1 MNREPERGTRTRN
14 TEPGT
19 GTCAAAVLAGIVLIA
34 GFAAGCTRERVNA
47 ASSSATPDWFT
58 DRAAETG
65 LDFVHVN
72 GMSGRR
78 YMAEIVGPGV
88 ALFDY
93 DNDGDLD
100 VFFAQGGS
108 LEKGPPEGG
117 PHDSRDVGAAFR
129 RPGKAG
135 GRLYRNDLTVGSNGV
150 RHLHFTDVT
159 AESGI
164 VTLGYGMGVAIGDID
179 NDGCVDLYTTNV
191 GRNQLFRNN
200 CDGTFTDVS
209 GESLTDLDG
218 WSVPAAFIDYD
229 RDGWLDLF
237 VGRYLRW
244 RPEQDIQCAGPTGM
258 PDYCSPR
265 SYPAAPAVLYHNN
278 RNGTFTDVTA
288 SAGMSGAHGP
298 ALGAVTMDA
307 DGDGWLDL
315 FVANDGVE
323 DQLWLNLHDGTFRDV
338 GVERGVAL
346 TSAGRAESSMG
357 VDAADIDND
366 GDEDLVVT
374 EQAGEGH
381 NLFVND
387 GRGRFDDRS
396 DVSGIG
402 PASLGYTGFGAAWL
416 DIDNDGALDLFS
428 VNGAVQTIQRLAQA
442 HDPFPL
448 HQAKQL
454 FRRRADGRFE
464 DVTALAGAALQVSDV
479 SRGAAFGDID
489 NDGDVDVV
497 IANNNGPARLLLN
510 NVGSRHHWVGIRAV
524 GERHQRDMLG
534 ARVEIRTHDGPRMR
548 RVRTD
553 GSYAAARDPRIL
565 VGLGEAATPVTVRIE
580 WPDGRTTTRDNVQV
594 DRYTTIAE
602 DR

>member
-1 MNREPERGTRTRN
+1 MRPGWVFAALCVLLVSSACSREP
-14 TEPGT
+14 
-19 GTCAAAVLAGIVLIA
+19 VS
-34 GFAAGCTRERVNA
+34 A
-47 ASSSATPDWFT
+47 ASSTSQDWFT

-78 YMAEIVGPGV
+78 YVAEILGPGV

-100 VFFAQGGS
+100 IFFPQGGP
-108 LEKGPPEGG
+108 LESGPAKAAAYAGG
-117 PHDSRDVGAAFR
+117 
-129 RPGKAG
+129 KTG
-135 GRLYRNDLTVGSNGV
+135 GRLYRNDLTIGSDGR

-164 VTLGYGMGVAIGDID
+164 VTLGYGMGAATGDID
-179 NDGCVDLYTTNV
+179 NDGCIDLYVTNL
-191 GRNQLFRNN
+191 GKNQLFRNN

-229 RDGWLDLF
+229 HDGWLDLF

-244 RPEQDIQCAGPTGM
+244 RPEQEIHCVGPTGA
-258 PDYCSPR
+258 PDYCGPR
-265 SYPAAPAVLYHNN
+265 SYQAATAVLYHNN

-298 ALGAVTMDA
+298 ALGVVTTDV

-315 FVANDGVE
+315 FVANDSAE
-323 DQLWLNLHDGTFRDV
+323 DQLWLNLHDGMFRDV
-338 GVERGVAL
+338 AVERGVAL
-346 TSAGRAESSMG
+346 TAAGRAEASMG
-357 VDAADIDND
+357 VDAADIDDD

-374 EQAGEGH
+374 EQTGEGH
-381 NLFVND
+381 NLFIND
-387 GRGRFDDRS
+387 GHGRFDDRS
-396 DVSGIG
+396 ELSGLG
-402 PASLGYTGFGAAWL
+402 PLSLAYTGFGVAWL
-416 DIDNDGALDLFS
+416 DIDNDGRLDLLA
-428 VNGAVQTIQRLAQA
+428 VNGAVQALQRLVQA

-448 HQAKQL
+448 HQAKQV
-454 FRRRADGRFE
+454 FRRRADGRFD
-464 DVTALAGAALQVSDV
+464 DVTGRAGAALQVSDV

-489 NDGDVDVV
+489 NDGDIDVV
-497 IANNNGPARLLLN
+497 IANNNGPARLLIN
-510 NVGSRHHWVGIRAV
+510 NVGSAHHWVGIRAV
-524 GERHQRDMLG
+524 DHRHHRDMLG
-534 ARVEIRTHDGPRMR
+534 ARVEVITRDGVSHVR

-553 GSYAAARDPRIL
+553 GSFASARDPRVL
-565 VGLGEAATPVTVRIE
+565 VGLGNASDPVKVRIQ
-580 WPDGRTTTRDNVQV
+580 WPDGRVTTRDNVAIGQYV
-594 DRYTTIAE
+594 TIAE